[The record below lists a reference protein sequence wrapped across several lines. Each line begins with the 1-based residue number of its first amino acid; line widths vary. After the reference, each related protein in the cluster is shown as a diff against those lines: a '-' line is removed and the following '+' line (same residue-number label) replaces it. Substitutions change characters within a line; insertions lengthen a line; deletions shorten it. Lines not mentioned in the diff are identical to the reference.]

1 MSRYFPLFVNL
12 AGRRVVVYGAGNI
25 GSRRI
30 RSLLEFG
37 CSLTVVA
44 PEASGEV
51 KKLSEESKLL
61 WEQAEYRPGHIPEDA
76 CLVLAATNSREV
88 NARIGAE
95 CKRKQIPVNVSSDKS
110 LCDFYFPGL
119 AIKGDL
125 VAGVTAGGEDHKKAG
140 RAAEEIRRV
149 FKKKL

>member
-1 MSRYFPLFVNL
+1 MSRYCPLFVNL
-12 AGRRVVVYGAGNI
+12 VGRRVVVYGAGSI

-30 RSLLEFG
+30 LSLLEFG

-61 WEQAEYRPGHIPEDA
+61 WDQAEYRPGSIPEDA
-76 CLVLAATNSREV
+76 CLVLATTSSREV
-88 NARIGAE
+88 NAQIGAE
-95 CKRKQIPVNVSSDKS
+95 CKRKQIPVNISSDKS

-125 VAGVTAGGEDHKKAG
+125 VAGVTAGGEDHRRARK
-140 RAAEEIRRV
+140 AAEEIRCM
-149 FKKKL
+149 FKKKT

>member
-12 AGRRVVVYGAGNI
+12 AGRRVVVYGAGSI

-61 WEQAEYRPGHIPEDA
+61 WEQAEYQPGRIPEDA

-95 CKRKQIPVNVSSDKS
+95 CKRKQIPV
-110 LCDFYFPGL
+110 
-119 AIKGDL
+119 DL
-125 VAGVTAGGEDHKKAG
+125 VAGVTAGGGDHKKAG